1 MWTVTPENVL
11 DYLQATGRLSAETTT
26 KVTPLAWG
34 VSNIVLRIDPDN
46 YPPLVIKQSQPQLRT
61 RLEWKSRCERIFRE
75 ADALRAWHSLLPVGA
90 VPRVLFEDRPLF
102 LLGLEAIQPDHVVW
116 KQLLL
121 QGELNPSIAQTLGQ
135 RMAQVHRGS
144 WLRPEL
150 LPDAEDW
157 SVFDELRIDP
167 FYRWLMS
174 SFAEVRQPL
183 QELITNMSAHRFCLV
198 HADFSPKNVLV
209 HPQGIVLVD
218 FETAHYGD
226 PAFDLGFFLSHLL
239 LKSLLH
245 LQRSDAW
252 QALIGAFWQ
261 AYQAEMR
268 DHPVTEISQRA
279 VGHLAACLW
288 ARLDGKSPVDYL
300 EDSAQREFVRQIA
313 YQWLKAPPRDL
324 LDALDEYFRR
334 AQA

>member
-1 MWTVTPENVL
+1 MWTLTAENVL
-11 DYLQATGRLSAETTT
+11 NYLQTTGRLPAGVTAT
-26 KVTPLAWG
+26 VTPLAWG
-34 VSNIVLRIDPDN
+34 VSNIVLRVDPVG
-46 YPPLVIKQSQPQLRT
+46 YPSLVIKQSQPQLRT
-61 RLEWKSRCERIFRE
+61 RVEWKSRCERIYRE
-75 ADALRAWHSLLPVGA
+75 ADALRAWHALLPPGS
-90 VPRVLFEDRPLF
+90 VPQVLFEDRSLF
-102 LLGLEAIQPDHVVW
+102 IMGLEAIRPDHVVW

-121 QGELNPSIAQTLGQ
+121 QGELNHVIARTLGE
-135 RMAQVHRGS
+135 RMALVHRGS

-167 FYRWLMS
+167 FYRFLMN
-174 SFAEVRQPL
+174 SFAEARQPL
-183 QELITNMSAHRFCLV
+183 HDLITNMSAHRLCLV

-226 PAFDLGFFLSHLL
+226 PAFDVGFFLSHLL

-252 QALIGAFWQ
+252 RALVGDFWQ
-261 AYQAEMR
+261 TYQTEMR
-268 DHPVTEISQRA
+268 NLPVAELSQRA
-279 VGHLAACLW
+279 VRHLAACLW

-300 EDSAQREFVRQIA
+300 EDSAQREFVRHMA
-313 YQWLKAPPRDL
+313 RQWLKAPPCDIST
-324 LDALDEYFRR
+324 ALDEYFRQ